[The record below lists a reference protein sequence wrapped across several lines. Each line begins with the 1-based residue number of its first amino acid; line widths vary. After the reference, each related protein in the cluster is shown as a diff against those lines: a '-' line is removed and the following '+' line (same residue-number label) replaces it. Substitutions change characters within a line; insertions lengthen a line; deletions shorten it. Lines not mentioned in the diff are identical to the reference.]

1 MNLDL
6 KNVQY
11 NRNGDQIIATMKAKD
26 MKSFGGYQD
35 YSTLTEWYKE
45 DPLNNHLGLQSF
57 WGQQTGVSYP
67 IYQDLLQNKA
77 VLEVNGWE
85 GSFTYDVPVESVDE
99 LMTTIDNSDQEYAGI
114 DGGPFKIT
122 LNEELS
128 PGTTIS
134 ADVMFGLEL
143 AVVGDEPVRSK
154 GGGSFEHTVVLNTSN
169 RDTWY
174 PSYLLGKDITYFV
187 TGHGTPEYGTELAK
201 VRMPKTTG
209 YETAEFRLGSVRGA
223 EAYVTGKADSVNL
236 GGAIASSKDY
246 QDKLMEEADRLGELM
261 VMMDLDR
268 SGRPI
273 KNSQRI
279 GATMQYLTFRELDRL
294 TANSLLFQRTGTV
307 RTSNGNIRYNEGL
320 WHQLRRGKVITYGKP
335 GGITREHLK
344 EAAEYVFRQNPHKP
358 KIERKIRFKCGTPA
372 YDNVLEIFDEEV
384 NQQLTRMTTLLGD
397 DRIIP
402 KSPVSGSD
410 LYNLALEPVRFIS
423 VYIKDIGQV
432 EIIEDTSLNK
442 VHMADR
448 TQGGFHQDGYD
459 HTAYSM
465 IIWDVEDQMYSN
477 NKDMPKGTKLVE
489 GGNAG
494 SNIYIVKPEGEF
506 MYWGSENGRYHT
518 DKASDI
524 VSSSK
529 YMMQSFW
536 AYNNCSIWVKQVD
549 RFVMIELTKNQRKG
563 FK

>member
-1 MNLDL
+1 MNLSTE
-6 KNVQY
+6 NVLY

-35 YSTLTEWYKE
+35 YSTLTQWYQE
-45 DPLNNHLGLQSF
+45 DPLKNHLGLQSF

-67 IYQDLLQNKA
+67 IYQDLLKNKA

-85 GSFTYDVPVESVDE
+85 GKFTYDVPVESVDE
-99 LMTTIDNSDQEYAGI
+99 LMTVVDNSDQEYAGI
-114 DGGPFKIT
+114 DGGSFKIT

-143 AVVGDEPVRSK
+143 VVSDEEPVKSK
-154 GGGSFEHTVVLNTSN
+154 GGGQFEHVVTLNTSN

-174 PSYLLGKDITYFV
+174 PKYLLGKDITYYV
-187 TGHGTPEYGTELAK
+187 TGHGVSEYGTELAK

-209 YETAEFRLGSVRGA
+209 YETAEFQLGSVRGA
-223 EAYVTGKADSVNL
+223 EAYVTGKADSINL
-236 GGAIASSKDY
+236 GGAVVASKDY
-246 QDKLMEEADRLGELM
+246 QDKLMAEADRLGEMM
-261 VMMDLDR
+261 VMMDLSP

-273 KNSQRI
+273 KGTQRI
-279 GATMQYLTFRELDRL
+279 GATMQYLVFRELDRL
-294 TANSLLFQRTGTV
+294 TANSLLFQRAGTV
-307 RTSNGNIRYNEGL
+307 RTTNGNVRYNEGL
-320 WHQLRRGKVITYGKP
+320 WHQLRRGKIISYGKP
-335 GGITREHLK
+335 GGITREHIK
-344 EAAEYVFRQNPHKP
+344 EAAEYVFRQNPYKP
-358 KIERKIRFKCGTPA
+358 KIERKLRFKCGTPA
-372 YDNVLEIFDEEV
+372 YDNVLQIFEEEV
-384 NQQLTRMTTLLGD
+384 NQQLARIASLKGD
-397 DRIIP
+397 MSYI
-402 KSPVSGSD
+402 SNPVSGD
-410 LYNLALEPVRFIS
+410 NYNLALAPVRFVS

-442 VHMADR
+442 IHMADR
-448 TQGGFHQDGYD
+448 LQGGFHQDGYD

-477 NKDMPKGTKLVE
+477 NKEMPKGTTLVE

-494 SNIYIVKPEGEF
+494 SNIYIVKPQGEF
-506 MYWGSENGRYHT
+506 MYWGSEKGRY
-518 DKASDI
+518 DMDRASDI

-549 RFVMIELTKNQRKG
+549 KFVMIELSKNQRKG